1 VAEAEAVRQ
10 AGSQA
15 DLCLPQH
22 ADPWLDHAL
31 EQDGIYQPTRSVAEG
46 ISKQKKTKKNK
57 KNKKNHRGNFPTT
70 KNQAETFF
78 QQKKQKKQEK
88 TRLKHFSNKKN
99 QAETFFQ
106 QKKQQK
112 TKKTLLNFGPT
123 GSHTP
128 MSLWGRRALT

>member
-46 ISKQKKTKKNK
+46 ISKQKKQRKTKKTK
-57 KNKKNHRGNFPTT
+57 TT
-70 KNQAETFF
+70 TAGIF
-78 QQKKQKKQEK
+78 QPQK
-88 TRLKHFSNKKN
+88 TRLKHFSN
-99 QAETFFQ
+99 
-106 QKKQQK
+106 QKKQIK
-112 TKKTLLNFGPT
+112 TRKTPG
-123 GSHTP
+123 
-128 MSLWGRRALT
+128 